1 MKAKKYIS
9 ADAAKRSSRGAAAVF
24 AAVMYTLFTAAVC
37 LQCFF
42 DGFPSNPTSYIIPAV
57 LVLNVLSMWLVIF
70 SRKKLGLRT
79 VGTIQ
84 IISLVVLVAV
94 TAGVS
99 EVFASVFLNT
109 DSLVGHY
116 IDVSVLLNFNLA
128 GMIFLL
134 VCCLA
139 AILYCCSVLGYVS
152 AASRAQDGKHAIASG
167 RLLCV
172 LSFILGI
179 VFTAFIPVYLF
190 AETLGAAVGID
201 TSLLALKNVSF
212 DFAAYSVP
220 DYAAL
225 AAVVA
230 IPAFYFTVSAVA
242 GKMARSKAFK
252 SESTEVQ
259 DAEIQD
265 TESQPT
271 EAVFIYD
278 NDATVEAVTE
288 PVTEPVTD
296 PVVENN
302 TVIEPVPAP
311 DVEPVPDTV
320 IEIEDEPVGT
330 CVVEPVAE
338 PVVLPIAAPVIEDTV
353 IEEIE
358 PSAELVKE
366 PVTEPTVPPT
376 SAVPP
381 ASYIRGTKLIDFGYC
396 ENDII

>member
-70 SRKKLGLRT
+70 SRKKLGLRA

-109 DSLVGHY
+109 DSLVGRY

-201 TSLLALKNVSF
+201 TSLLGLKNVSF

-288 PVTEPVTD
+288 PVTD

-338 PVVLPIAAPVIEDTV
+338 P
-353 IEEIE
+353 
-358 PSAELVKE
+358 
-366 PVTEPTVPPT
+366 TVPPT

>member
-24 AAVMYTLFTAAVC
+24 ATVMYTLFTAAVC

-109 DSLVGHY
+109 DSLVGRY

-201 TSLLALKNVSF
+201 TSLLGLKNVSF

-230 IPAFYFTVSAVA
+230 IPTFYFTVSTVA

-288 PVTEPVTD
+288 PVTEPVA
-296 PVVENN
+296 END

-330 CVVEPVAE
+330 CVAE

-381 ASYIRGTKLIDFGYC
+381 VSYIRGTKLIDFGYC